1 MRCLFLII
9 ILITVLTGCGFSND
23 AAKSTAVKTYS
34 VTDDLG
40 NVLKFDKKPTKIYA
54 STLSLEEVLVDL
66 VQPDRIV
73 AISEMATDEKLSLI
87 AQKASLVNK
96 KIQGRLGVEGI
107 LSLNPDLVLMQDN
120 MDASIINSLKDVGL
134 KVFVSNVPVT
144 VEMIEKRILK
154 IAKAV
159 GEEDKGNKIVGEM
172 WSEILKSQDKLSS
185 LKEDDKRVVMA
196 YSQQGVFGSAK
207 GVFNDICNKALVKN
221 GAAMAGL
228 VRGDHLSKEKII
240 EYDPEVFIFPSHDT
254 GKYGDLEVFIQ
265 EVLNDPALQNVRAI
279 KNNRI
284 LIVKDRYRST
294 TSQYISDAVV
304 AIAEGTYPE
313 YFKDDVK

>member
-1 MRCLFLII
+1 MA
-9 ILITVLTGCGFSND
+9 LTGCGFGND
-23 AAKSTAVKTYS
+23 NAKNTAVKTYS

-40 NVLKFDKKPTKIYA
+40 NVLQFDKKPTKIYA

-66 VQPDRIV
+66 VTPDRIV

-87 AQKASLVNK
+87 SQKASKVNK
-96 KIQGRLGVEGI
+96 KLQGRVGVEGI
-107 LSLNPDLVLMQDN
+107 LSLNPDLVLLQDN

-159 GEEDKGNKIVGEM
+159 GEEEKGEQIVGEM
-172 WSEILKSQDKLSS
+172 WSKILKSQEKLSS
-185 LKEDDKRVVMA
+185 LTDKDKKIIMA

-294 TSQYISDAVV
+294 TSQYIGDAVV
-304 AIAEGTYPE
+304 AIAQGTYPE
-313 YFKDDVK
+313 YFKDDTK